1 MNKLTL
7 VITDAELAAMK
18 QSMCSMR
25 LHKAIHG
32 IWILKKVIKALD
44 SEESE
49 VLLQTEEE
57 EKDEAD

>member
-18 QSMCSMR
+18 QSMRSMR

-57 EKDEAD
+57 EKDETD